1 MSAHDGEVVSLSLTD
16 PSQFATIF
24 DRHVDAVRR
33 FVVRRLGSSRSDD
46 VISEV
51 FRVAFERRDVFDTH
65 VESGLPWLYGIA
77 SNLVRRECRSRTR
90 HAAALERVGGR
101 REDMGDPYL
110 DLVAR
115 VDARSELAGLRRAVL
130 SLTDDEREMLLLVA
144 WEQLSPTEAAA
155 VLSIPPA
162 TARTRLHRAR
172 QQIRRQLEQERGE
185 AKEPVTDA

>member
-90 HAAALERVGGR
+90 HAAALERVGGL

-115 VDARSELAGLRRAVL
+115 IDARSELAGLRRAVL

>member
-155 VLSIPPA
+155 VLGIPPA